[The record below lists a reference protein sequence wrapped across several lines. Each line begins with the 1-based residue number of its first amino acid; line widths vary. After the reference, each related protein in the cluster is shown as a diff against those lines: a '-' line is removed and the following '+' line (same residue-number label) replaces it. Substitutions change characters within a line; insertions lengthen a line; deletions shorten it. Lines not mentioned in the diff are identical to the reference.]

1 MVASLPLRIAVNLT
15 PPTNV
20 GGVPHNRT
28 LVASIRHQLSCMHMF
43 LEPGMASPPQRGH
56 QPGGAALSVAA
67 VAPRAARPPSPP
79 VHLHWLLSGAM
90 DAMQART
97 PQQQRAEAIVEALSA
112 TDAVDE
118 AQEDQEL
125 ESLAQRLEATKARTP

>member
-1 MVASLPLRIAVNLT
+1 
-15 PPTNV
+15 
-20 GGVPHNRT
+20 
-28 LVASIRHQLSCMHMF
+28 
-43 LEPGMASPPQRGH
+43 
-56 QPGGAALSVAA
+56 
-67 VAPRAARPPSPP
+67 
-79 VHLHWLLSGAM
+79 M
-90 DAMQART
+90 DAMQTRT